1 MGLVTVE
8 TVHLSPSGVRL
19 VILDHTRQQAYA
31 KMQAEQFKLDKL
43 LIQVAQQSSELKA
56 AKLAYD
62 KSVAEMDAV
71 SRRNQSEFY
80 KL

>member
-1 MGLVTVE
+1 
-8 TVHLSPSGVRL
+8 
-19 VILDHTRQQAYA
+19 
-31 KMQAEQFKLDKL
+31 MQAEQFKLDKL